1 MVHDEARLGHLD
13 PIGFSLFDFFRYKIV
28 YFEHMPRARCV
39 DLEVG
44 DSLKWALEL
53 EIS

>member
-44 DSLKWALEL
+44 GFVEVGAGTGD
-53 EIS
+53 